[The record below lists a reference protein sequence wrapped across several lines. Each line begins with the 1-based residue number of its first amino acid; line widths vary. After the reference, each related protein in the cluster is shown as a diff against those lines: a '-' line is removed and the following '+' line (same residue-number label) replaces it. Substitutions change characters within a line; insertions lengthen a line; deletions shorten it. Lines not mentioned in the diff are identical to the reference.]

1 MMFLMAVVSAF
12 EREPRAA
19 RRSSLLMVLLPLP
32 FLAAGLLP
40 FEIMNTVAAA
50 LVIITGAAVFVL
62 MLPVGGSGVPVNVT
76 PRGRIDERDIMFSR
90 AELKPGSEKYEQ
102 YYALRPDH
110 LMPDTRFRSKP
121 GLLKKGALE
130 YDDVA
135 FAAAGAT
142 FKTVK
147 RFHPFVD
154 GQPAAD
160 VVALDPA
167 KFTRFIKGWTGQL
180 GAVSTGVTE
189 LRDYHLYTTVGR
201 GENYGQPVELSH
213 KYAIV
218 FTVEME
224 KEMVDAAP
232 GAATVMES
240 AQQYLNAGTI
250 AMQMAELIRRLGH
263 SARAHIDANYRVIC
277 PLVARDAGLGEIG
290 RMGLLMTPELGPRVR
305 IGVVTTDAPLVTGDR
320 AYDGTVI
327 EFCGICK
334 KCADVCP
341 SNSIPFGDR
350 EDINGIKRWRINQ
363 ETCFTYWCLTGTDCA
378 RCMRACPY
386 SHPNTF
392 LHNMVRAGLRNS
404 ALFRRFALVADDFF
418 YGRTPSRLPPPP
430 RLN

>member
-1 MMFLMAVVSAF
+1 
-12 EREPRAA
+12 
-19 RRSSLLMVLLPLP
+19 MVLLPLP

-50 LVIITGAAVFVL
+50 LVIVSGAAVFVL
-62 MLPVGGSGVPVNVT
+62 LLPVGGSRVPADVS
-76 PRGRIDERDIMFSR
+76 PAGRFDERDIMFAR
-90 AELKPGSEKYEQ
+90 AELEPGSDRFDL
-102 YYALRPDH
+102 YYSLRPDN
-110 LMPDTRFRSKP
+110 LLPDSRFRSKP
-121 GLLKKGALE
+121 GLLKKGTLE
-130 YDDVA
+130 YNEMA
-135 FAAAGAT
+135 FAATRAT
-142 FKTVK
+142 FKTIK
-147 RFHPFVD
+147 KYRPFVD
-154 GQPAAD
+154 GEPAAE
-160 VVALDPA
+160 VATLDPA
-167 KFTRFIKGWTGQL
+167 KFTSFIKGWTGQL

-189 LRDYHLYTTVGR
+189 LHDYHLYTTVGR
-201 GENYGQPVELSH
+201 GEDYGQPVEVSH

-250 AMQMAELIRRLGH
+250 AMQLAELIRRLGH
-263 SARAHIDANYRVIC
+263 PARAHIDANYRIVC

-320 AYDGTVI
+320 GYDGTMI
-327 EFCGICK
+327 DFCRICK

-350 EDINGIKRWRINQ
+350 EDIDGVKRWRIHQ
-363 ETCFTYWCLTGTDCA
+363 ETCFTYWCVTGTDCA

-386 SHPNTF
+386 SHPDT
-392 LHNMVRAGLRNS
+392 LIHNMVRAGLRNS
-404 ALFRRFALVADDFF
+404 VLFRRFALLADDFF
-418 YGRTPSRLPPPP
+418 YGRTPSRLPPPSW
-430 RLN
+430 LN